1 VGVARAL
8 AADPPVLL
16 MDEPFAAVDP
26 VTRLRL
32 QDEFL
37 NLQQTLRK
45 TIVFVT
51 HDIDE
56 AARMGDRI
64 AVLSKGGVLEQH
76 DSPAEVLGRPATPF
90 VADFVGIDRGVKRL
104 AVVGVDGA
112 DLFVPPVVAP
122 SVPMGEVRSVAGSS
136 EWAVVVDQ
144 DHRLLGWITVG
155 AGASEDLAEKHL
167 QKFAIQ
173 AALGTTLKRVLGY
186 MLEFDISWVPVV
198 EGERFL
204 GVVTPNG
211 LHAAMRRSVGGE
223 PLDLEG

>member
-1 VGVARAL
+1 
-8 AADPPVLL
+8 
-16 MDEPFAAVDP
+16 
-26 VTRLRL
+26 
-32 QDEFL
+32 
-37 NLQQTLRK
+37 
-45 TIVFVT
+45 
-51 HDIDE
+51 
-56 AARMGDRI
+56 
-64 AVLSKGGVLEQH
+64 
-76 DSPAEVLGRPATPF
+76 
-90 VADFVGIDRGVKRL
+90 
-104 AVVGVDGA
+104 
-112 DLFVPPVVAP
+112 
-122 SVPMGEVRSVAGSS
+122 MGEVRSVAGSS